1 MAFIVG
7 IDLGGTTAKLALFTP
22 DLEKIDQWQIP
33 TDTSDHGA
41 NIISN
46 LAKTIQDHV
55 EAAHLELKD
64 CMGIGMGSP
73 GAINRER
80 GTVTGAYNLGWEN
93 EITVVDQFQSRL
105 GQLPVYIENDA
116 NVAALGE
123 LAKGAGS
130 KSQNMILVTLGTGV
144 GGGIICQGE
153 LLLGQGSAG
162 EIGHMTSEVDGYLC
176 TCGSR
181 GCVETLASATG
192 ILRLSKDYAQD
203 SRFDTPLAKQLRGGQ
218 EVDVKS
224 IVDAAKAGDL
234 LAEKVMERSLKALA
248 LCLSQLTCIFNP
260 EQIVLGGGVANAG
273 QYLID
278 KMTPILKEYTYRPN
292 LRQVKIS
299 LAQLGNDAGVIGA
312 ANLVRQKSKE

>member
-1 MAFIVG
+1 MEFIVG
-7 IDLGGTTAKLALFTP
+7 IDLGGTTAKLALFSL
-22 DLEKIDQWQIP
+22 DLGKIDQWQLP
-33 TDTSDHGA
+33 TDTTDHGA

-46 LAKTIQDHV
+46 LAQTIKEHV
-55 EAAHLELKD
+55 EAKHLDLKN
-64 CMGIGMGSP
+64 CLGIGMGSP
-73 GAINRER
+73 GAINRKR
-80 GTVTGAYNLGWEN
+80 GTVTGAYNLGWDN
-93 EITVVDQFQSRL
+93 EIAVVDQFQARL

-144 GGGIICQGE
+144 GGGIISQGE
-153 LLLGQGSAG
+153 LLIGQGSAG

-192 ILRLSKDYAQD
+192 ILRLSKEYAKD
-203 SRFDTPLAKQLRGGQ
+203 PRYESLLAKQIRAG
-218 EVDVKS
+218 EDVDVKS
-224 IVDAAKAGDL
+224 IVDAAKAGDK
-234 LAEKVMERSLKALA
+234 LAEQVMARSLQALA

-312 ANLVRQKSKE
+312 ANLVREKSKE

>member
-1 MAFIVG
+1 MEFIVG
-7 IDLGGTTAKLALFTP
+7 IDLGGTTAKLALFSL
-22 DLEKIDQWQIP
+22 DLGKIDQWQLP
-33 TDTSDHGA
+33 TDTTDHGA

-46 LAKTIQDHV
+46 LAQTIKEHV
-55 EAAHLELKD
+55 EAKHLDLKN
-64 CMGIGMGSP
+64 CLGIGMGSP
-73 GAINRER
+73 GAINRKR
-80 GTVTGAYNLGWEN
+80 GTVTGAYNLGWDN
-93 EITVVDQFQSRL
+93 EIAVVDQFQARL

-130 KSQNMILVTLGTGV
+130 KSQNMILITLGTGV
-144 GGGIICQGE
+144 GGGIISQGE
-153 LLLGQGSAG
+153 LLIGQGSAG

-192 ILRLSKDYAQD
+192 ILRLSKEYAKD
-203 SRFDTPLAKQLRGGQ
+203 PRYESLLAKQIRAG
-218 EVDVKS
+218 EDVDVKS
-224 IVDAAKAGDL
+224 IVDAAKAGDK
-234 LAEKVMERSLKALA
+234 LAEQVMARSLQALA

-312 ANLVRQKSKE
+312 ANLVREKSKE

>member
-1 MAFIVG
+1 MEFIVG
-7 IDLGGTTAKLALFTP
+7 IDLGGTTAKLALFSL
-22 DLEKIDQWQIP
+22 DLGKIDQWQLP
-33 TDTSDHGA
+33 TDTTDHGA

-46 LAKTIQDHV
+46 LAQTIKEHV
-55 EAAHLELKD
+55 EAKHLDLKN
-64 CMGIGMGSP
+64 CLGIGMGSP
-73 GAINRER
+73 GAINRKR
-80 GTVTGAYNLGWEN
+80 GTVTGAYNLGWDN
-93 EITVVDQFQSRL
+93 EIAVVDQFQARL

-130 KSQNMILVTLGTGV
+130 KSQNMILITLGTGV
-144 GGGIICQGE
+144 GGGIISQGE
-153 LLLGQGSAG
+153 LLIGQGSAG

-192 ILRLSKDYAQD
+192 ILRLSKEYAKD
-203 SRFDTPLAKQLRGGQ
+203 PRYESLLAKQIRAG
-218 EVDVKS
+218 EDVDVKS
-224 IVDAAKAGDL
+224 IVDAAKAGDK
-234 LAEKVMERSLKALA
+234 LAEQVMARSLQALA

-278 KMTPILKEYTYRPN
+278 NMTPILKEYTYRPN